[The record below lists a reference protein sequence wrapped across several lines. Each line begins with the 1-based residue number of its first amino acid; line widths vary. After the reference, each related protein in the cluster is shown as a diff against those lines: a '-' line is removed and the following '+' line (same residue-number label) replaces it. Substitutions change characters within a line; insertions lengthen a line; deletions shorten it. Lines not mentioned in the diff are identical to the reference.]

1 MNPKIELFLKEK
13 ILPDLE
19 KSRGGYDGIHTLEAV
34 DWLKKILQHAPEL
47 NFDKDVLIIATY
59 AHDWGYAGIFADG
72 EVMTVEKLETAKK
85 AHMEIGAQKI
95 GELLKDK
102 IFNFL
107 NNDQKER
114 IIHLVAVHGKK
125 YEIKD
130 DDERVL
136 MEADMLSGINVN
148 SPKAKFDAASNQKFM
163 NSLLNIRLPKFLSEY
178 GKSEAKR
185 LIAEREMYYEQNR

>member
-1 MNPKIELFLKEK
+1 MNNNVESFVQAK

-19 KSRGGYDGIHTLEAV
+19 KSRGGFDAIHTLEAV
-34 DWLKKILQHAPEL
+34 DWLNKIFEHTPSL
-47 NFDKDVLIIATY
+47 NLDKDMLIIATY

-72 EVMTVEKLETAKK
+72 EVMTAEKIGSAKS

-95 GELLKDK
+95 AELLKDET
-102 IFNFL
+102 FDFL
-107 NNDQKER
+107 NNNQKKR
-114 IIHLVAVHGKK
+114 IVHLVSVHDKK

-148 SPKAKFDAASNQKFM
+148 SPKAKFDAASNVKFM
-163 NSLLNIRLPKFLSEY
+163 DSILNVRLPKFLTEY
-178 GKSEAKR
+178 GKTEAKR
-185 LIAEREMYYEQNR
+185 LIAERVRYYEQNR